1 MNENDEEPDIPFA
14 LDILTYPFHKSGYPL
29 FFVGAILIL
38 LSNFA
43 TVMPVVGG
51 FASIFIFAYL
61 SGLFFELLNLSA
73 TDQEELYTFPDLSD
87 AWEDIALPAIKVV
100 GVVAISFLP
109 LIIWEVNGD
118 AESSSGN
125 VIYYASVAW
134 AALYFPMA
142 MLGTVIFGSLIGA
155 SPHIVFP
162 AIFRSGGLYL
172 IVALLVFALICLHT
186 FSSYFLPEGIPSY
199 IISALI
205 TMFVMMTTA
214 RALGLLYLRRE
225 EELGWFYQRETKT
238 VFDVADDNQE
248 ADSAER

>member
-1 MNENDEEPDIPFA
+1 MNENTEETEIPFA

-51 FASIFIFAYL
+51 FASLFIFAYL
-61 SGLFFELLNLSA
+61 CGLFFELLNLSA

-109 LIIWEVNGD
+109 LIVWELSGD
-118 AESSSGN
+118 AESPNANAIWYS
-125 VIYYASVAW
+125 AVAW

-162 AIFRSGGLYL
+162 AIFRSGGLYF

-186 FSSYFLPEGIPSY
+186 FSGHFLPEGIPGL

-205 TMFVMMTTA
+205 TMFVMMTVA
-214 RALGLLYLRRE
+214 RALGLLYVRRE
-225 EELGWFYQRETKT
+225 EELGWFYQRETETMFDDDEKT
-238 VFDVADDNQE
+238 E
-248 ADSAER
+248 EG